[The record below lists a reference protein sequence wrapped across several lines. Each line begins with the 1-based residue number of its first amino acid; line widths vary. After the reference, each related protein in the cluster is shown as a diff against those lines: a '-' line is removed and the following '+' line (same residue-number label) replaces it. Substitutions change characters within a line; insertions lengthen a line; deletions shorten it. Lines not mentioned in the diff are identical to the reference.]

1 MKWVEAAAG
10 GDHPLD
16 PVVGTTHY
24 TGTAE
29 AVGQAQGGRV
39 LVGALLQGA
48 VLPEEREWRAGSWLS
63 GACGGKWS
71 ERSGARSSRDAAVT
85 ARRV

>member
-1 MKWVEAAAG
+1 MATIRWILWSV
-10 GDHPLD
+10 PLC
-16 PVVGTTHY
+16 THY

-29 AVGQAQGGRV
+29 VGQAQGGRV

-48 VLPEEREWRAGSWLS
+48 VLPAERELRAGSWLS